1 MSMSDP
7 IADLLTR
14 LRNAQMAKLPKIVC
28 PSSKSKVAIC
38 RVLQDEG
45 YIASFSV
52 VEVDKKPVL
61 TVDLKYYQG
70 RPVIEEI
77 KRERKGT
84 YVYFYFKG
92 PGAVIAELER
102 AYRLEDSIIK
112 FLTVKLEQ
120 EPAPPRGAPVVAPQG
135 ATVGGVQ

>member
-14 LRNAQMAKLPKIVC
+14 IRNAQMAKLPKIEC

-38 RVLQDEG
+38 QVLKDEG
-45 YIASFSV
+45 YIAGFSV
-52 VEVDKKPVL
+52 AEADKKATL

-77 KRERKGT
+77 KRESKPGLRIYRGKSEIPSNRGGLGIAIVSTHKGLMT
-84 YVYFYFKG
+84 DKQ
-92 PGAVIAELER
+92 AR
-102 AYRLEDSIIK
+102 AAGLGGEV
-112 FLTVKLEQ
+112 LCTVF
-120 EPAPPRGAPVVAPQG
+120 
-135 ATVGGVQ
+135 